1 MIFKKN
7 LIYIICIITPIALSF
22 CSRKSDD
29 KADIP
34 KDYRQKLE
42 KINKV
47 LVDKDAENIKQFID
61 RRGWEMKTTQSGL
74 WYMIY
79 KTGNGNAVKKNYFI
93 ELKYKTW
100 LLDGTLVYSS
110 DSLGVKSFRVGQGG
124 VEPGLEEGVLLLN
137 EGSHARFILPPHLA
151 FGLIGDDNKIPG
163 RAIIVYD
170 IEVVR
175 INQQTGE

>member
-1 MIFKKN
+1 MISKKDI
-7 LIYIICIITPIALSF
+7 LYIICIAFPLLFSY

-29 KADIP
+29 KAGIP
-34 KDYRQKLE
+34 KDYKQKLE

-47 LVDKDAENIKQFID
+47 LVDKDAENIKQFVD
-61 RRGWEMKTTQSGL
+61 RRGWEMKTSQSGL

-79 KTGNGNAVKKNYFI
+79 KPGNGNMVKKNDLI

-100 LLDGTLVYSS
+100 LLDGTLVYTS

-163 RAIIVYD
+163 RTIIVYD
-170 IEVVR
+170 IEVV
-175 INQQTGE
+175 GLKKSD